1 MMAVMVTREG
11 IDTFKSASKQ
21 NGSLHAQRVLILS
34 HSLEAKKRAHS
45 PELAGSRE
53 EHGTTGSDAAKDH
66 ILVSYHC
73 SNYY

>member
-1 MMAVMVTREG
+1 MKHRY
-11 IDTFKSASKQ
+11 ISASKQ

-53 EHGTTGSDAAKDH
+53 EHGTTSDAAKDAG
-66 ILVSYHC
+66 SYTGKLSLLKLLLKC
-73 SNYY
+73 